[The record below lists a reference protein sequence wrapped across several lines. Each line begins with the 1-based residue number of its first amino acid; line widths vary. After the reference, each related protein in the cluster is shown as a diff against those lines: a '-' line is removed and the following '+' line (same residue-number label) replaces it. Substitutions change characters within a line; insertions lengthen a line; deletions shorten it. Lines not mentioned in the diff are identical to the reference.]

1 MVDEKFKERMISAG
15 YTVGKD
21 SISMIIP
28 WIQKWFDE
36 NGPDCNAIVGISGG
50 KDSAVVA
57 ALCCEALGKDRV
69 IGIKM
74 PNGNQKDIEDA
85 NKVINYLGIRSYE
98 VNIGNI
104 CNTIIAEVENNLPK
118 VSEQT
123 IINIPPRVRMTILY
137 AFAQSLNGRVANT
150 CNASETFV
158 GYETLYGDAA
168 GDFAPLKNLTYVEVV
183 GLGSILGL
191 PEDIIFKTPA
201 DGLTDKSDEENLGV
215 SYYEIDA
222 IVSGIIDSVEDC
234 QIAQETLDKINKLNA
249 KSQFK
254 RNILHI
260 PGPNIFS

>member
-1 MVDEKFKERMISAG
+1 MIDEKFKERMIAVGYMAG
-15 YTVGKD
+15 KGQLS
-21 SISMIIP
+21 SIIE
-28 WIQKWFDE
+28 WIQKWFDK
-36 NGPDCNAIVGISGG
+36 NGPGCNAIVGISGG
-50 KDSAVVA
+50 KDSAIVA
-57 ALCCEALGKDRV
+57 ALCCAALGKDRV

-118 VSEQT
+118 ASEQT
-123 IINIPPRVRMTILY
+123 VINVPPRVRMAILY

-183 GLGSILGL
+183 GLGSALGL
-191 PEDIIFKTPA
+191 PEDIVYKTPA

-222 IVSGIIDSVEDC
+222 IVSGIIDRIEDY
-234 QIAQETLDKINKLNA
+234 QIAQEALDKIDKLNA

>member
-15 YTVGKD
+15 YTAGKD
-21 SISMIIP
+21 SISMVIP

-36 NGPDCNAIVGISGG
+36 NGPGCNAIVGISGG

-57 ALCCEALGKDRV
+57 ALCCVALGKNRV

-85 NKVINYLGIRSYE
+85 NKIINYLGIRSYE

-104 CNTIIAEVENNLPK
+104 CNTIIAEVGNNLPK
-118 VSEQT
+118 ASEQT
-123 IINIPPRVRMTILY
+123 IINVPPRVRMTILY

-168 GDFAPLKNLTYVEVV
+168 GDFAPLKNFTYVEV
-183 GLGSILGL
+183 LGIGSALGL
-191 PEDIIFKTPA
+191 PEDIVYKTPA

-222 IVSGIIDSVEDC
+222 VICNLTDMDDC
-234 QIAQETLDKINKLNA
+234 PITQETLEKIDELNA

-254 RNILHI
+254 RNILNI
-260 PGPNIFS
+260 PGPSMFS

>member
-1 MVDEKFKERMISAG
+1 MIDEKFKERMIAAG
-15 YTVGKD
+15 YMAGKGQLS
-21 SISMIIP
+21 SIIE
-28 WIQKWFDE
+28 WIQKWFDK
-36 NGPDCNAIVGISGG
+36 NGPGCNAIVGISGG
-50 KDSAVVA
+50 KDSAIVA
-57 ALCCEALGKDRV
+57 ALCCAALGKDRV

-85 NKVINYLGIRSYE
+85 NKIINYLGIRSYE
-98 VNIGNI
+98 INIGNI

-118 VSEQT
+118 ASEQT
-123 IINIPPRVRMTILY
+123 VINVPPRVRMTILY

-150 CNASETFV
+150 SNASETFV

-168 GDFAPLKNLTYVEVV
+168 GDFAPLKNFTYVEV
-183 GLGSILGL
+183 LGIGSALGL
-191 PEDIIFKTPA
+191 PEDIVYKTPT

-222 IVSGIIDSVEDC
+222 VICNLTDMDDC
-234 QIAQETLDKINKLNA
+234 PIAQEALEKIDVLNV

-260 PGPNIFS
+260 PGTNMFL

>member
-1 MVDEKFKERMISAG
+1 MVDEKFKERMLSAG
-15 YTVGKD
+15 YTASKD
-21 SISMIIP
+21 SISMIVL
-28 WIQKWFDE
+28 WIQKWFDK

-57 ALCCEALGKDRV
+57 ALCCLALGKDRV

-85 NKVINYLGIRSYE
+85 NKVIDHLGICSYE

-104 CNTIIAEVENNLPK
+104 CNTIIAKVENNLPK
-118 VSEQT
+118 ASEQT
-123 IINIPPRVRMTILY
+123 IINVPPRIRMTILY

-168 GDFAPLKNLTYVEVV
+168 GDFAPLKNLTYVEVI
-183 GLGSILGL
+183 GLGSALGL
-191 PEDIIFKTPA
+191 PADIVYKTPT

-215 SYYEIDA
+215 TYYEIDA
-222 IVSGIIDSVEDC
+222 IVSGVIDRAEDY
-234 QIAQETLDKINKLNA
+234 QIAQEALDKIDKLNT

>member
-1 MVDEKFKERMISAG
+1 MNNREFRGYMLSAG
-15 YTVGKD
+15 YAAGKD
-21 SISMIIP
+21 SMSTIVS

-118 VSEQT
+118 ASEQT
-123 IINIPPRVRMTILY
+123 VINVPPRVRMTILY

-183 GLGSILGL
+183 GLGSVLGL
-191 PEDIIFKTPA
+191 PADIVYKTPA
-201 DGLTDKSDEENLGV
+201 DGLTNKSDEENLGV

-222 IVSGIIDSVEDC
+222 IVSGIIDRVEDC
-234 QIAQETLDKINKLNA
+234 QIAQEALDKINKLNA

>member
-50 KDSAVVA
+50 KDSAIVA
-57 ALCCEALGKDRV
+57 ALCCVALGKNRV

-74 PNGNQKDIEDA
+74 PNGNQEDIEDA
-85 NKVINYLGIRSYE
+85 NKIINYLGIRSYE

-158 GYETLYGDAA
+158 GYETLYGDAT
-168 GDFAPLKNLTYVEVV
+168 GDFAPLKNLTYVEV
-183 GLGSILGL
+183 LGIGSALGL
-191 PEDIIFKTPA
+191 PEDIVYKTPT

-222 IVSGIIDSVEDC
+222 VICNITDMDDC
-234 QIAQETLDKINKLNA
+234 PVTQETLEKIDELNA

-254 RNILHI
+254 RDILNI
-260 PGPNIFS
+260 PGPSMFS

>member
-1 MVDEKFKERMISAG
+1 MIDEKFEERMLSAG
-15 YTVGKD
+15 RMVGED
-21 SISMIIP
+21 QLSSIIE
-28 WIQKWFDE
+28 WIQEWFDK
-36 NGPDCNAIVGISGG
+36 NGPGCNAIVGISGG
-50 KDSAVVA
+50 KDSAIVA
-57 ALCCEALGKDRV
+57 ALCCAALGKNRV

-74 PNGNQKDIEDA
+74 PNGNQEDIEDA
-85 NKVINYLGIRSYE
+85 NKIINYLGIRSYE

-104 CNTIIAEVENNLPK
+104 CNTIYAEVENNLPK
-118 VSEQT
+118 ASEQT
-123 IINIPPRVRMTILY
+123 IINVPPRIRMTILY

-168 GDFAPLKNLTYVEVV
+168 GDFAPLKNYTYVEV
-183 GLGSILGL
+183 LGIGSALGL
-191 PEDIIFKTPA
+191 PEDIVYKTPA

-222 IVSGIIDSVEDC
+222 VICNITDMDDC
-234 QIAQETLDKINKLNA
+234 PVTQETLEKIDELNT

-260 PGPNIFS
+260 PGPSMFS

>member
-21 SISMIIP
+21 SISMIVP

-85 NKVINYLGIRSYE
+85 NKVINHLGIRSYE

-118 VSEQT
+118 TSEQT
-123 IINIPPRVRMTILY
+123 VINVPPRVRMTILY

-183 GLGSILGL
+183 GLGSALGL
-191 PEDIIFKTPA
+191 PADIVYKTPA
-201 DGLTDKSDEENLGV
+201 DGLTDKTDEDNLGV

-222 IVSGIIDSVEDC
+222 VLNGIEHHFLDHPIS
-234 QIAQETLDKINKLNA
+234 QETIDKIEKLRA
-249 KSQFK
+249 KSIFK
-254 RNILHI
+254 RDILNIPAPYSL
-260 PGPNIFS
+260 

>member
-1 MVDEKFKERMISAG
+1 MIDEKFKERMIAAG
-15 YTVGKD
+15 YMAGKGQLS
-21 SISMIIP
+21 SIID
-28 WIQKWFDE
+28 WIQKWFDK
-36 NGPDCNAIVGISGG
+36 NGPGCNAIVGISGG
-50 KDSAVVA
+50 KDSAIVT
-57 ALCCEALGKDRV
+57 ALCCAAIGKDRV

-85 NKVINYLGIRSYE
+85 NKIINYLGIRSYE

-104 CNTIIAEVENNLPK
+104 CNTIIAEIENNLPK
-118 VSEQT
+118 ASEQT
-123 IINIPPRVRMTILY
+123 VINIPPRVRMTILY

-168 GDFAPLKNLTYVEVV
+168 GDFAPLKNFTYVEV
-183 GLGSILGL
+183 LGIGSALGL
-191 PEDIIFKTPA
+191 PEDIVYKTSA

-222 IVSGIIDSVEDC
+222 VICNLTDRDDC
-234 QIAQETLDKINKLNA
+234 PIAQETLEKIDKLNV

-260 PGPNIFS
+260 PGTNMFL